1 MYLADAVG
9 FFLQEVIFLKLDLH
23 IHKIIISIP
32 SIMTEVTDVN
42 MSLVEAVLWER
53 CFSPNL
59 ASKDDTENF
68 PLSLISS
75 FRKFS
80 KS

>member
-9 FFLQEVIFLKLDLH
+9 FFLQVVSFLKLDLH
-23 IHKIIISIP
+23 IHKIIIAIP
-32 SIMTEVTDVN
+32 SVMTEVTDAN
-42 MSLVEAVLWER
+42 MFLVVEVLCER

-59 ASKDDTENF
+59 ASKDATENF
-68 PLSLISS
+68 PLNLISS
-75 FRKFS
+75 FRNFS